1 MKLFLCALGALLLT
15 AATSHAVPVTVRVV
29 DANGQAVAGARVE
42 IIDYADVT
50 DDKTA
55 VPQTL
60 KTAADGTLKLDL
72 RGVPEREN
80 ETVFVFRARG
90 QHALGNAR
98 VSDPKTGY
106 GILALTAGENA
117 LTLQK
122 TVSVA
127 GTIRDAKG
135 APLPGARVK
144 LLSIEKSE
152 QDSTDRNAR
161 YGQAPVVTTTKA
173 DGTWE
178 FADLPRGYA
187 QFLVEASGAADDALD
202 FQIADSP
209 TRAPDLKLRDAGI
222 VRGRIVDFQ
231 GQPVTSAYAF
241 LDNDYGGG
249 ADTDAQGRFEL
260 PGVPVGE
267 SKLRFSSMAPNWTGV
282 SGEYKATIP
291 AKGAIVDIGDVRADE
306 GLLVSGLVVDDVTK
320 APVAGVKLKLD
331 IWDTILETDAQGR
344 FETRVQKKFYG
355 LKVQGDYNQKTVVDW
370 SPDDAKKFDV
380 GTIEVERLG
389 AMFSGRITD
398 EKGAPLPNVRMG
410 WNNSKTQFDFITPDA
425 NGNFKIENLPYKPLQ
440 IFVGDGAR
448 FLAATATPDT
458 PIELKL
464 PPATAP
470 LSDAEIETLWEQL
483 KIRRISDLGRY
494 TEALGAR
501 RVFETARRF
510 DAATNPTQIG
520 QGLDDYLSDRAR
532 EARTPAEREAVA
544 REGVEWLRRFDVAAW
559 SLGMGEI
566 AMLAAQTE
574 DDELRDWAARWY
586 DAQKTRVRQP
596 DSADKL
602 EWYHGAF
609 TKRVMSVGAAL
620 GRDDAT
626 AYRDI
631 WLSQI
636 DKPHEQ
642 NLRQYLPE
650 WGETL
655 WRANPQWFDEIV
667 GTWPAPEQM
676 RAIVGALQ
684 VEENPARAKALLAR
698 LEKLATDPAPV
709 AADAATSDT
718 MSPISKSV
726 EALYQGRTNFARSM
740 ALVDAPAALDA
751 LDQVQAVIQSSD
763 VYAVAAI
770 IARAAIAQN
779 QPEIARRALKLG
791 LRDSYTDGSGAPT
804 LALIARPFDA
814 ELSAQLMEVA
824 RKNATP
830 YVAHIDPIGGWR
842 DVATYAIALREF
854 DAGAGRLLLE
864 KSWAELPQTFTV
876 ADAEHLRSQ
885 RIVTQ
890 EKLAWAMAFY
900 DVPRAL
906 QWLGEIKDDRDEWNN
921 GLERTRLAILVA
933 ALTPPERRYLLLSAT
948 YF

>member
-1 MKLFLCALGALLLT
+1 MKLFLRAALALILTPVCA
-15 AATSHAVPVTVRVV
+15 HAVPITLRVV
-29 DANGQAVAGARVE
+29 DANGQPVSGAPVE

-50 DDKTA
+50 ADKPA

-60 KTAADGTLKLDL
+60 KTAADGTLTFDL

-80 ETVFVFRARG
+80 EVVFIFRARG
-90 QHALGNAR
+90 QQALGNAR
-98 VSDPKTGY
+98 VIDLKLGY

-135 APLPGARVK
+135 APLPGAQVK
-144 LLSIEKSE
+144 LLSIEQSK

-161 YGQAPVVTTTKA
+161 YGQAPVITTTKA

-187 QFLVEASGAADDALD
+187 EFAIEAPGAADDELD

-222 VRGRIVDFQ
+222 VRGRILNFQ
-231 GQPVTSAYAF
+231 GQPVTSAYAL

-267 SKLRFSSMAPNWTGV
+267 SKLRFSSSAPGWTGV
-282 SGEYKATIP
+282 SGEYKAKIP
-291 AKGAIVDIGDVRADE
+291 VQGAVVDIGDVRTDE

-389 AMFSGRITD
+389 AAFSGRVID
-398 EKGAPLPNVRMG
+398 EKGAPISNVRVG
-410 WNNSKTQFDFITPDA
+410 WNNSKTQFELITPDA
-425 NGNFKIENLPYKPLQ
+425 GGNFKVENLPYKPLQ
-440 IFVGDGAR
+440 ILASDGTR
-448 FLAATATPDT
+448 FTAATATPGVAID
-458 PIELKL
+458 LKL

-470 LSDAEIETLWEQL
+470 LSDAEIEKLWEQL

-510 DAATNPTQIG
+510 DAATNPTQVG
-520 QGLDDYLSDRAR
+520 QGLDDYLC
-532 EARTPAEREAVA
+532 
-544 REGVEWLRRFDVAAW
+544 RFDAGTW

-566 AMLAAQTE
+566 AMLAAQTD
-574 DDELRDWAARWY
+574 DDELRQWAARWY

-596 DSADKL
+596 DSPDKL
-602 EWYHGAF
+602 EWYHSAF

-626 AYRDI
+626 KYRDI

-667 GTWPAPEQM
+667 GAWPAPEQM
-676 RAIVGALQ
+676 RAIVGALK
-684 VEENPARAKALLAR
+684 VEENPTRAKALLAR
-698 LEKLATDPAPV
+698 LEKLASDANVV
-709 AADAATSDT
+709 AADSATTDT

-726 EALYQGRTNFARSM
+726 QALYQGRTNFARSM
-740 ALVDAPAALDA
+740 ALADAPAALDA
-751 LDQVQAVIQSSD
+751 LDKVQAVIQSGET
-763 VYAVAAI
+763 YQIAAI
-770 IARAAIAQN
+770 IAHGAIANGQN
-779 QPEIARRALKLG
+779 EIARRALKFG
-791 LRDSYTDGSGAPT
+791 LSDRDADGSGA

-814 ELSAQLMEVA
+814 DLSAQLMEIA
-824 RKNATP
+824 RKNSLGGNSPFEPA
-830 YVAHIDPIGGWR
+830 GWR
-842 DVATYAIALREF
+842 DVAAYAFALRDF
-854 DAGAGRLLLE
+854 DASAGRLLLE
-864 KSWAELPQTFTV
+864 DQWSKRQQPP
-876 ADAEHLRSQ
+876 
-885 RIVTQ
+885 
-890 EKLAWAMAFY
+890 EKLAFSTKHTVTRGSLSRRKSWRGQCQSTIC
-900 DVPRAL
+900 RA
-906 QWLGEIKDDRDEWNN
+906 RCN
-921 GLERTRLAILVA
+921 G
-933 ALTPPERRYLLLSAT
+933 
-948 YF
+948 